1 MTNQNWHVTGAKAN
15 NNDELHNDVDHLID
29 QLEQSGGKR
38 KKMKSKVAKSSKK
51 SKKSKVAKSSK
62 KSKVAK
68 SSKKSQKGG
77 AKKKVV
83 KKSKKSKVAKVAKV
97 AKSSKKSKKS
107 KKSQS
112 GGAKVTKVTKVA
124 KASKKSKKSKKSKAS
139 KKSKKSKASK
149 KSKSQKGGNNYFD
162 SLKKVREYIK
172 SVNMKVNVGPPLGSV
187 IKQYYN
193 NKPEECLAAI
203 KSNPSTFEKNMK
215 KVEAEMKAKRSSKKK

>member
-112 GGAKVTKVTKVA
+112 GGAKVTKVA
-124 KASKKSKKSKKSKAS
+124 KSSKKSKKSKKSKAS